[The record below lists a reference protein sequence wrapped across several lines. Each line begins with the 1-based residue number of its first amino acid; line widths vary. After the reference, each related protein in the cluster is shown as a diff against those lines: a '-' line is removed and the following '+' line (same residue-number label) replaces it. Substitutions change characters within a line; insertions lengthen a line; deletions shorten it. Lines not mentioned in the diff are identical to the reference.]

1 MDGKNN
7 EGIKGF
13 GTFGGVFVPNILTI
27 LGVIMYLRMGW
38 VVGNAGLFN
47 TLVIL
52 LIANSITLLTA
63 LSMSSIATNMKV
75 KGGGAYFMIS
85 RSFGA
90 EAGGGVGIPLYIA
103 QTIGI
108 GLYLVGFSESVV
120 SLFPG
125 VNQLLIGGLALVIL
139 TAIALVSS
147 SVVVKIQYIILLIVG
162 LSLVSFFAGKAPE
175 ASMISLVTNY
185 GEGYGFW
192 TVFAVFFPAV
202 TGILSGISMSGDL
215 KNPQKSI
222 PMGTLA
228 AVAVGAVIY
237 FTMAIWLSAVASP
250 AELVSN
256 NAIIIHI
263 SRWSPLIYAGIWGA
277 TLSSAIA
284 NILAAPRTMQA
295 LSMDGI
301 LFKSLKK
308 GHGEMNE
315 PVLATMITF
324 VFAAGVLIIGDLNV
338 IAPILTMFFLIT
350 YGSINL
356 ISFIEGLIERPSFRP
371 TFKIHWS
378 ISLIGALATI
388 VVMFIINFIA
398 CILGFGFVIFI
409 YVLIKK
415 SQMEKNWGDIR
426 RGLWSSVIKYAL
438 KKLDSH
444 LEHPQNWRPNILLF
458 SKNNASRRQLAH
470 IANSLAKRR
479 GFITFIN
486 LLEQHREDMQDVAEE
501 MKNFKEFL
509 KEEDISGFANVAITD
524 NMLMGQLMSA
534 QVHGIGQYRQNTI
547 MLEWSDSGKKWSL
560 FQDNEM
566 HQLFKLM
573 RLYRNLNMSLL
584 FLSISKKFNMMN
596 KKHIYVWWDP
606 SQENGSFSLLLAH
619 LISTSDEWE
628 GSEIHLKSIV
638 LEGKVEETR
647 ALLQELVTKSRI
659 DTSIDVYH
667 PDPELIENIEQRTAM
682 VDNIISSTGVLKIK
696 EVFKLAFRG
705 HTAKEID
712 ETEAEPENIV
722 DAVEVSEMEAI
733 DKEEADLKKKLSDQV
748 DLSDEKLLAKTIK
761 AIIIKESE
769 NADLVLLGFNLP
781 KQGDESSYIKRMN
794 DLLEEM
800 PTTLLINC
808 PFDVDLFG

>member
-1 MDGKNN
+1 MELKTKT
-7 EGIKGF
+7 EIKGL

-47 TLVIL
+47 TLIIL

-108 GLYLVGFSESVV
+108 GLYLVGFSESII
-120 SLFPG
+120 SIFPDI
-125 VNQLLIGGLALVIL
+125 NQLLVSGIALVAL
-139 TAIALVSS
+139 TAIALYSS
-147 SVVVKIQYIILLIVG
+147 TVVVKIQYIILIVVG
-162 LSLVSFFAGKAPE
+162 LSLVSFFAGKSPE
-175 ASMISLVTNY
+175 MSTMSLASNY
-185 GEGYGFW
+185 GDGYGFW
-192 TVFAVFFPAV
+192 AVFAVFFPAV
-202 TGILSGISMSGDL
+202 TGILSGVSMSGDL

-222 PMGTLA
+222 PMGTLL
-228 AVAVGAVIY
+228 AVGVGALIY
-237 FTMAIWLSAVASP
+237 FSMAIWLSGVASP
-250 AELVSN
+250 SELIIN
-256 NAIIIHI
+256 NSIIMDL
-263 SRWSPLIYAGIWGA
+263 SRWSPLIFAGIWGA

-295 LSMDGI
+295 LAMDGI

-308 GHGEMNE
+308 GQGEMNE
-315 PVLATMITF
+315 PVIATIITF
-324 VFAAGVLIIGDLNV
+324 VFAFGVLLMGDLNV

-356 ISFIEGLIERPSFRP
+356 ISFIEGLIDRPSFRP

-378 ISLIGALATI
+378 ISLMGALSTI
-388 VVMFIINFIA
+388 MVMFIINVVA
-398 CILGFGFVIFI
+398 CILGFGFVIAI

-415 SQMEKNWGDIR
+415 SQMKKNWGDIR
-426 RGLWSSVIKYAL
+426 RGIWSSVIQYAL
-438 KKLDSH
+438 KRLDSH

-458 SKNNASRRQLAH
+458 SKNNSSRRQLAH

-486 LLEQHREDMQDVAEE
+486 LLEQHREDMKDVAEE
-501 MKNFKEFL
+501 MKLFKEFL
-509 KEEDISGFANVAITD
+509 KEEEISGFANVAITD

-573 RLYRNLNMSLL
+573 HLYRNLNMSLL
-584 FLSISKKFNMMN
+584 FLSISKKYNMMSR
-596 KKHIYVWWDP
+596 KHITLWWDP
-606 SQENGSFSLLLAH
+606 TQENGSFSLLLAH
-619 LISTSDEWE
+619 LIATSDEWE
-628 GSEIHLKSIV
+628 GAAIHLKSIV
-638 LEGKVEETR
+638 LEEKVEETR
-647 ALLQELVTKSRI
+647 ALLEELVQKSRI
-659 DTSIDVYH
+659 EARIDVYH
-667 PDPELIENIEQRTAM
+667 PDPAIIENLENKSDIVE
-682 VDNIISSTGVLKIK
+682 DIISSKGVLKIK
-696 EVFKLAFRG
+696 EAIKIAFTPKDSEEEAVAPQDDSETKIDSEDEIEMDVEESSLKRKLA
-705 HTAKEID
+705 
-712 ETEAEPENIV
+712 
-722 DAVEVSEMEAI
+722 
-733 DKEEADLKKKLSDQV
+733 DQV
-748 DLSDEKLLAKTIK
+748 DLTDARLLGKTIK
-761 AIIIKESE
+761 NIIIEESKH
-769 NADLVLLGFNLP
+769 ADLVLLGFNLP
-781 KQGDESSYIKRMN
+781 KQGEESAYIKRMN